1 MNGLTP
7 KQAEFV
13 RQYMLDLNASQA
25 AIRAGYSKNRA
36 NQTGYKLLTNGDIQ
50 QALTLAIRERVRR
63 TEIKADAVLE
73 ELRRVAFSSMAEFA
87 TWGPAGV
94 KLIDSEK
101 LTDEQGAMV
110 AEISQTVTKHGG
122 SKRIKLHDK
131 LKALELLG
139 RHLHLWDRETGTE
152 EKPDWRE
159 MLAALRAHGRDIKN
173 PNLNIDLSEFEG
185 RN

>member
-1 MNGLTP
+1 MLT
-7 KQAEFV
+7 Q
-13 RQYMLDLNASQA
+13 RQKRFCQEYLIDLNATQA

-36 NQTGYKLLTNGDIQ
+36 NQTGYKLLTKGDIQ
-50 QALTLAIRERVRR
+50 QFMTVAMRERAKR
-63 TEIKADAVLE
+63 TEIKADHVLQR
-73 ELRRVAFSSMAEFA
+73 LADVAFANMGDYAAWGPKGVVLREMAEL
-87 TWGPAGV
+87 GPRQLAAIQEV
-94 KLIDSEK
+94 
-101 LTDEQGAMV
+101 
-110 AEISQTVTKHGG
+110 SQTVTKEGG

-159 MLAALRAHGRDIKN
+159 MLAVLRAHGRDIKN
-173 PNLNIDLSEFEG
+173 PNLNIDLSEFDG